1 MKLSHLLVLSFVF
14 ISCSNDENGNE
25 ADEPVLTASDF
36 SPNTQGNY
44 WEYNVNSTSVD
55 LPDMNF
61 ISVDSLYITSTSST
75 SYTLNANNGMGAN
88 GSMNSIITSGELST
102 TNSSL
107 LYSGAL
113 DLPIDLDIDQSLEIM
128 DLVLLDLNAENG
140 AILSSI
146 DGMFSEDI
154 NIQGTVIPISVNYEL
169 FTSKENFYDSKVV
182 NGTSY
187 SNVYEGSLG
196 LNLSVTGTITF
207 FDIDILESQDI
218 LSINYY
224 YGANIGLLRAESN
237 QGFELAPQI
246 IALIEQTGGGG
257 GELPFSANVNGIEEL
272 SNYLIN

>member
-1 MKLSHLLVLSFVF
+1 MKLSHLFIISFIF
-14 ISCSNDENGNE
+14 ISCSNDDNGNE
-25 ADEPVLTASDF
+25 ANDPALIASDF

-44 WEYNVNSTSVD
+44 WEYSANSTSVD

-61 ISVDSLYITSTSST
+61 SSVDSLYITSTSST

-107 LYSGAL
+107 LYNGAL
-113 DLPIDLDIDQSLEIM
+113 DLPIDLDIDQSLEIT

-218 LSINYY
+218 LLINYY
-224 YGANIGLLRAESN
+224 YGANIGLLRAESD

>member
-1 MKLSHLLVLSFVF
+1 MKLSHLFIISFIF
-14 ISCSNDENGNE
+14 ISCSNNDNGNE
-25 ADEPVLTASDF
+25 PNDPALIASDF
-36 SPNTQGNY
+36 SPNTQGDY
-44 WEYNVNSTSVD
+44 WEYNANSTSAD
-55 LPDMNF
+55 LPEMNF
-61 ISVDSLYITSTSST
+61 SSVDSLYITSTSST
-75 SYTLNANNGMGAN
+75 SYSLDANNGMGAN
-88 GSMNSIITSGELST
+88 GGMNSIITSGELST

-113 DLPIDLDIDQSLEIM
+113 DLPIDLDIDQSLEIT

-169 FTSKENFYDSKVV
+169 FTAKENFYDSKVV

-218 LSINYY
+218 LLINYY
-224 YGANIGLLRAESN
+224 YGANIGLLRAESD

-257 GELPFSANVNGIEEL
+257 GELPFSANVSGIEEL

>member
-1 MKLSHLLVLSFVF
+1 MKLSHLFIISFIF
-14 ISCSNDENGNE
+14 ISCSNDDNGY
-25 ADEPVLTASDF
+25 EPNDPALIASDF

-44 WEYNVNSTSVD
+44 WEYSANSTSVD

-61 ISVDSLYITSTSST
+61 SSVDSLYITSTSST

-113 DLPIDLDIDQSLEIM
+113 DLPIDLDIDQSLEIT

-169 FTSKENFYDSKVV
+169 FTAKENFYDSKVV

-218 LSINYY
+218 LLINYY

-237 QGFELAPQI
+237 QGFELAPPI

-257 GELPFSANVNGIEEL
+257 ELPSSATVIGLEEL

>member
-1 MKLSHLLVLSFVF
+1 MKLLQLLLILFIFV
-14 ISCSNDENGNE
+14 SCSNDDNGNG
-25 ADEPVLTASDF
+25 ANEPVLMASDF
-36 SPNTQGNY
+36 SPNSQGDY
-44 WEYNVNSTSVD
+44 WEYKVNSSSID

-61 ISVDSLYITSTSST
+61 SSVDSLYVASTSST
-75 SYTLNANNGMGAN
+75 SYSLDANNGMGAD
-88 GSMNSIITSGELST
+88 GSMNSIITSGDLST
-102 TNSSL
+102 TNSTL

-113 DLPIDLDIDQSLEIM
+113 DLPIDLDIDQSLEIT

-140 AILSSI
+140 AILSTI

-154 NIQGTVIPISVNYEL
+154 NIQGTIIPINVNYEL
-169 FTSKENFYDSKVV
+169 FTAKENFYESKVV
-182 NGTSY
+182 DGTSY

-207 FDIDILESQDI
+207 FDIEILESQDI
-218 LSINYY
+218 LLINYY

-257 GELPFSANVNGIEEL
+257 GELPFSANVSGIEEL

>member
-1 MKLSHLLVLSFVF
+1 MKSPYLFLFLFIF
-14 ISCSNDENGNE
+14 ISCSNDDNTNE
-25 ADEPVLTASDF
+25 SNEPVLTASDF
-36 SPNTQGNY
+36 SPNTQGDY
-44 WEYNVNSTSVD
+44 WKYNVNSSSED
-55 LPDMNF
+55 LPDMDFNS
-61 ISVDSLYITSTSST
+61 IDSLYVATTSST
-75 SYTLNANNGMGAN
+75 SYTLDANNGIGAD
-88 GSMNSIITSGELST
+88 GSMNSILTSGTLST
-102 TNSSL
+102 TNTVLS
-107 LYSGAL
+107 YNGAL
-113 DLPIDLDIDQSLEIM
+113 DLPIDLDIDQSLEIT

-169 FTSKENFYDSKVV
+169 FTAKENFYDTKVV

-218 LSINYY
+218 LLINYY
-224 YGANIGLLRAESN
+224 YGANIGLLRAESD

-257 GELPFSANVNGIEEL
+257 GELPFSANVSGIEEL